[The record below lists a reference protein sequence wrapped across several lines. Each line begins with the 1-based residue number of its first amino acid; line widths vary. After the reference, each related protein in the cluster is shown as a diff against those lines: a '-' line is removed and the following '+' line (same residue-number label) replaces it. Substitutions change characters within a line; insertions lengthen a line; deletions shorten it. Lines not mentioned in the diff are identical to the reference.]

1 MIMDQGCRAS
11 GAVTGVFI
19 FSNIA
24 QPDMMLAIFFIIP
37 MLLHFGI
44 FICLFYFGMK
54 AKNDNISASAHFGLA
69 R

>member
-1 MIMDQGCRAS
+1 MIMVQGCRAS

-44 FICLFYFGMK
+44 LYLLYSILE
-54 AKNDNISASAHFGLA
+54 
-69 R
+69 